1 MRTLSIR
8 IAAVLLALGALAGCV
23 YYEPVPVPYG
33 QAVAATFDRS
43 WNAALGALQDQGV
56 RIANADRAAGI
67 IEGRRGNLTVKAL
80 VITQADG
87 RIRVEFNTG
96 GNLSEDPGLSDRI
109 SRAYD
114 VRMGR

>member
-1 MRTLSIR
+1 
-8 IAAVLLALGALAGCV
+8 LLALGTLTGCV
-23 YYEPVPVPYG
+23 YYEPVPYG
-33 QAVAATFDRS
+33 HAVAATFDRS

-56 RIANADRAAGI
+56 QIANADRAAGI
-67 IEGRRGNLTVKAL
+67 IEGRRGNLTVKARVL
-80 VITQADG
+80 TQADG

-109 SRAYD
+109 SRSYD